1 LIINYKLKKIITFY
15 NNFTIIKNYLNYI
28 IFGIRLL
35 KLRFTN
41 NLNNIYW
48 KDIMKQNTNIL
59 TENFELSN
67 FFNFKTQIIL
77 ILDINT
83 YELVILR
90 KKNKN

>member
-1 LIINYKLKKIITFY
+1 
-15 NNFTIIKNYLNYI
+15 
-28 IFGIRLL
+28 
-35 KLRFTN
+35 
-41 NLNNIYW
+41 
-48 KDIMKQNTNIL
+48 MKQNTNIL